1 MMLVSRPPEKAQ
13 TRVPL
18 PILRE
23 LVVLD
28 ELRRE
33 ELSHGGVDKKLA
45 GQKCGCGRW
54 AALARRS
61 RFADKI
67 KSEGFRKLD
76 KTSISRHKWT

>member
-1 MMLVSRPPEKAQ
+1 MLVSRPPEKAQ

-28 ELRRE
+28 ESRREE

-45 GQKCGCGRW
+45 GQSAGVGGGRPW
-54 AALARRS
+54 LAEIGSLIR
-61 RFADKI
+61 
-67 KSEGFRKLD
+67 
-76 KTSISRHKWT
+76 